1 MRSYRTFPPLPDESG
16 GLNLYGTF
24 PEVTLAG
31 RYPAHCP
38 VEPGLSSNA
47 AKALAIALDTHKS
60 ITYAIIAPLLF
71 CVKPNQTKPNRGKSD
86 KMIQSAA

>member
-1 MRSYRTFPPLPDESG
+1 MWGLPSRLITQPLVRSYRTFPPLPANAG
-16 GLNLYGTF
+16 GLNLYSTF
-24 PEVTLAG
+24 PRVAPAG

-60 ITYAIIAPLLF
+60 ITQLL
-71 CVKPNQTKPNRGKSD
+71 
-86 KMIQSAA
+86 